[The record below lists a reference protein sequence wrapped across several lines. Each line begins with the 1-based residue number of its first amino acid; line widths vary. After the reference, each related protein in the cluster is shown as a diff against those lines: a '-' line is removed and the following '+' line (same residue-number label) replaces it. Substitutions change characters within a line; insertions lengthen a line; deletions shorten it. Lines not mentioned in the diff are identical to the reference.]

1 MNSLRAACFFTA
13 VATAVIA
20 GAALAQT
27 SAAPPPM
34 PANVAPPPLPAVPD
48 PAPPPKAAP
57 AAGSQPS
64 PEEYKG
70 GKDDEPQVTT
80 IRRDEETVEE
90 VRVRGNL
97 QYVRVTP
104 RRGRP
109 YYLVPSGNGQT
120 FNRMDSL
127 GSGLSVPMWML
138 FSW

>member
-48 PAPPPKAAP
+48 PASPPKAAP

-70 GKDDEPQVTT
+70 GKDDEQQVTT

-90 VRVRGNL
+90 VRVGGNL

>member
-27 SAAPPPM
+27 SAAPPPI
-34 PANVAPPPLPAVPD
+34 PANAAPPPLPAAPD
-48 PAPPPKAAP
+48 PASPPKAAP

-90 VRVRGNL
+90 VRVGGNL